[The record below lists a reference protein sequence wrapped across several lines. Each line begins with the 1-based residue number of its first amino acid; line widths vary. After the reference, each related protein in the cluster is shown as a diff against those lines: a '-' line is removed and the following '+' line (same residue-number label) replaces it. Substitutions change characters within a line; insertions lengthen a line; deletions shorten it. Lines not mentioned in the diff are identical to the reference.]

1 MDRFVIEGGAKLRG
15 EVKISGAKNSAL
27 PIIAAAL
34 LTDKKIILENTPD
47 LVDVRTMMELITHLG
62 SEVEFSHNTL
72 KMHTPKIK
80 RIDAPYDIVRKMRA
94 SYYVLGALLA
104 RERKARVSL
113 PGGCAI
119 GPRPIDMHIRG
130 LQALGTEIKIEDGFI
145 NAHARELRGQDVN
158 LQGPKGTSVGATI
171 NVMLAA
177 TQAKGETVI
186 SPAACEPEVVDVAD
200 FLNTIGYA
208 VSGQGTH
215 TIVVKGMSLS
225 AEEKSSSSSVR
236 YRIIPDRIE
245 AGTFAVAASITRSTI
260 SINNCRPE
268 HVTSVLDKL
277 EEIGSTI
284 DKSDSAIVV
293 KGNKNMHATN
303 IFVAPYPGFPTDMQ
317 AQFMALFSV
326 VHGTST
332 IKETIFENRFMQ
344 AVELMRMGAD
354 ITIEGDTA
362 VIKGIKK
369 LSAAHVMA
377 SDLRASVALVLAGL
391 VAKGQTAVR
400 RIYHLDRGYENFELK
415 LQKLGARIKR
425 EHE

>member
-1 MDRFVIEGGAKLRG
+1 MDRFVIEGGTKLHG
-15 EVKISGAKNSAL
+15 KVKISGAKNSAL

-34 LTDKKIILENTPD
+34 LTDKKVLLENIPN
-47 LVDVRTMMELITHLG
+47 LIDVRTMIELVKHLG

-72 KMHTPKIK
+72 TMHTPKIK

-104 RERKARVSL
+104 REQKAKVSL

-130 LQALGTEIKIEDGFI
+130 LETLGTTIEIKDGFV
-145 NAHARELRGQDVN
+145 HAQTHSLRGQEVN

-177 TQAKGETVI
+177 THAKGDTII

-200 FLNTIGYA
+200 FLNKIGCT
-208 VSGQGTH
+208 VSGHGSH
-215 TIVVKGMSLS
+215 TIVVQGKCTPVG
-225 AEEKSSSSSVR
+225 VR
-236 YRIIPDRIE
+236 HKIIPDRIE
-245 AGTFAVAASITRSTI
+245 AGTFAVAAAITHGEIELTH
-260 SINNCRPE
+260 CQPD
-268 HVTSVLDKL
+268 HLTGVLDKL
-277 EEIGSTI
+277 EEIGSSV
-284 DKSDSAIVV
+284 DKSNNRVVV
-293 KGNKNMHATN
+293 KGARTMHAIN

-317 AQFMALFSV
+317 AQCMALLSTV
-326 VHGTST
+326 PGTST

-362 VIKGIKK
+362 VIRGIKK
-369 LSAAHVMA
+369 LSAAYLMA
-377 SDLRASVALVLAGL
+377 SDLRASAALVLAGL
-391 VAKGQTAVR
+391 VAKGKTIIR
-400 RIYHLDRGYENFELK
+400 RIYHLDRGYEGFETK
-415 LQKLGARIKR
+415 LRKLGARIER
-425 EHE
+425 QSE